1 MRLRW
6 VSQVRKRKPATTMR
20 MAMSMTGTAARPF
33 KPSVLR
39 CDHARQPLRALP
51 LVRGDVHLV
60 AQGERDIVETF
71 EQAGAREVV
80 DLERW
85 PNARR
90 LDDATLDVDGDLGRR
105 IGARKWQRAASD
117 AADSLHQRRSDGRA
131 KCPAIAVAAATA
143 GETKCVRPPGP

>member
-6 VSQVRKRKPATTMR
+6 VSQVRKRKPATTMK
-20 MAMSMTGTAARPF
+20 MAMSTTGTAARPF

-39 CDHARQPLRALP
+39 CGHARQPLRALP

-80 DLERW
+80 DLERIG
-85 PNARR
+85 NARR
-90 LDDATLDVDGDLGRR
+90 PDAGALDRGGDTGRR
-105 IGARKWQRAASD
+105 LPARQ
-117 AADSLHQRRSDGRA
+117 
-131 KCPAIAVAAATA
+131 AATQA
-143 GETKCVRPPGP
+143 ARR

>member
-20 MAMSMTGTAARPF
+20 MAMSTTGTAARPF
-33 KPSVLR
+33 KLSVLR

-71 EQAGAREVV
+71 EQAGAREV
-80 DLERW
+80 
-85 PNARR
+85 
-90 LDDATLDVDGDLGRR
+90 GDLGRR
-105 IGARKWQRAASD
+105 IGA
-117 AADSLHQRRSDGRA
+117 HQGNE
-131 KCPAIAVAAATA
+131 PAGGGLV
-143 GETKCVRPPGP
+143 